1 MNDEQSNPAR
11 PRPFVMMNAA
21 ESADGKIS
29 PVGPGK
35 VTFGSDEDR
44 HQMELLRAEADGVII
59 GAGTL
64 LAEDPPLLIR
74 DPAIRA
80 QRLAAK
86 GSPHPLNITVC
97 RLLPSRMEEM
107 NFFQNPETERVVFT
121 TTQTPGDVLERAER
135 HARVEIVPCNTKGR
149 IDLGEVL
156 GRLYEIGVRQ
166 LLLEGGG
173 ELNFSMFELG
183 FVDEVYLTICPYIFG
198 GRTAPSPVDGG
209 GFSLSGVRK
218 LALKDHRVGSYGE
231 LFLRYAVLPVA
242 PQVTASPFF
251 PQGVDLS

>member
-1 MNDEQSNPAR
+1 MDHEQPDLSR
-11 PRPFVMMNAA
+11 PRPFVIMNAA

-44 HQMELLRAEADGVII
+44 RQMEILRSEADGVII

-64 LAEDPPLLIR
+64 RAEDPPLLIR
-74 DPAIRA
+74 NPTLRA
-80 QRLAAK
+80 RRLAAK

-97 RLLPSRMEEM
+97 RSLPGRLEEM
-107 NFFQNPETERVVFT
+107 NFFRNPETERVVFT
-121 TTQTPGDVLERAER
+121 TTQTPGELLERAER
-135 HARVEIVPCNTKGR
+135 HARVEIVSCTAKGH

-156 GRLYEIGVRQ
+156 CRLHEIGVRQ

-183 FVDEVYLTICPYIFG
+183 FVDEVYLTLCPFIFG
-198 GRTAPSPVDGG
+198 GRNAPSPVDGD
-209 GFSLSGVRK
+209 GFPHSRVRK
-218 LALKDHRVGSYGE
+218 LALKDHRVGTHGE
-231 LFLRYAVLPVA
+231 LFLRYAVLPV
-242 PQVTASPFF
+242 PPLVTASPYF